1 MSLRSRPYDTFITR
15 PLTDRAI
22 DNYMRQGRCGPA
34 AQARILAR
42 DAARKRTRL
51 DRKPKTP
58 ELNLEELSE
67 L

>member
-22 DNYMRQGRCGPA
+22 DNYMRAGRYGPI

-42 DAARKRTRL
+42 DAVRKRTL
-51 DRKPKTP
+51 LSCKPKIP
-58 ELNLEELSE
+58 ELNLEELSN

>member
-22 DNYMRQGRCGPA
+22 DNYTRAGRYGPI

-51 DRKPKTP
+51 SRKPKTP

>member
-22 DNYMRQGRCGPA
+22 DNYMRLGRYGPR

-42 DAARKRTRL
+42 DSARKRTRL
-51 DRKPKTP
+51 SHKPKTP
-58 ELNLEELSE
+58 VLDLEELCE